1 MRLAHK
7 YSYEKPSFDG
17 ADSLGLGDLALYGVL
32 CAVFCYGA
40 GYGLLRLAVFEIIR
54 LGADVKIRCVKCSRV
69 IMIPRVELNKKIKKV
84 ITEAIE

>member
-40 GYGLLRLAVFEIIR
+40 GYGLLRLAVFEILFAVGDLHR
-54 LGADVKIRCVKCSRV
+54 FVYADILCDSQASY
-69 IMIPRVELNKKIKKV
+69 
-84 ITEAIE
+84 EAYKDCA